1 MKVVNLL
8 LFFLIIVS
16 LIFSGCINEEM
27 LGEES
32 HPVITN
38 IDVMSTPD
46 DDETFD
52 LRVTVYLQN
61 PMDSDTGSLSVRIKT
76 RDSYTN
82 LITAEHTENVGYL
95 KAGSR
100 SYRTLSFSVPNG
112 GEQLVVAELLE
123 DNNLVDDLV
132 TKVRLIEDSSEPV
145 SSVILTDLVIQT
157 IQATNY
163 GKDIIFEASPGL
175 HNQGEEATKVT
186 VIVTAIADEY
196 TRYTGSNVAYLES
209 GQRTRPT
216 VRMTIPADQPYTFGV
231 DVIIDGEIV
240 SSAHTGAALKLHEM
254 KLETPGTHKLIGSGS
269 PITEER
275 PVEEPA
281 QESERAD
288 SPPEPGPGFEITVFV
303 LSVLCAAFIMRKK
316 RKRS

>member
-82 LITAEHTENVGYL
+82 LITGERRL
-95 KAGSR
+95 SQSR
-100 SYRTLSFSVPNG
+100 VP
-112 GEQLVVAELLE
+112 
-123 DNNLVDDLV
+123 
-132 TKVRLIEDSSEPV
+132 
-145 SSVILTDLVIQT
+145 VIQNIILQCT
-157 IQATNY
+157 QWRGTACCCRAAGRQQSCGRSCNK
-163 GKDIIFEASPGL
+163 GK
-175 HNQGEEATKVT
+175 
-186 VIVTAIADEY
+186 
-196 TRYTGSNVAYLES
+196 
-209 GQRTRPT
+209 
-216 VRMTIPADQPYTFGV
+216 
-231 DVIIDGEIV
+231 
-240 SSAHTGAALKLHEM
+240 AH
-254 KLETPGTHKLIGSGS
+254 
-269 PITEER
+269 
-275 PVEEPA
+275 
-281 QESERAD
+281 
-288 SPPEPGPGFEITVFV
+288 
-303 LSVLCAAFIMRKK
+303 
-316 RKRS
+316 